1 MANNKIVLEKI
12 GEDPEVLIDLT
23 ADTVTE
29 KTLAKGVTAHNAAGE
44 IITGTYESSFI
55 IDKDSETL
63 TIVNSDISA

>member
-23 ADTVTE
+23 ADTVTAD
-29 KTLAKGVTAHNAAGE
+29 TLAKGVTAHNAAGE
-44 IITGTYESSFI
+44 IITGTYESSFV